1 MVYNLSDQFNSYFK
15 DEDYFNNLL
24 EIVNILNK
32 LELDIPIYDYVSF
45 KEVNK
50 DMCLKF
56 VKP

>member
-32 LELDIPIYDYVSF
+32 LELDILIYDYVSF